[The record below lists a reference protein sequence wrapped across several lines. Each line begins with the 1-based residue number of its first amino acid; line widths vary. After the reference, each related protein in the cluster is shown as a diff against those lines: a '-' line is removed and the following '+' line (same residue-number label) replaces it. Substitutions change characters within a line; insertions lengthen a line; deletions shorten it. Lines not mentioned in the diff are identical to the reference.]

1 MSHLTQEQATDLVD
15 GGNCL
20 LRLTDEVYQFHK
32 FSGTLDGDYYECTT
46 PTTVDLEL
54 TKEST
59 EEECKDAFKH
69 WFEHHQDYKGVAAV
83 NEDSN
88 VW

>member
-1 MSHLTQEQATDLVD
+1 MSHLTQEQATELVD
-15 GGNCL
+15 NGTCL
-20 LRLTDEVYQFHK
+20 LRLTDEVYSFHK
-32 FSGTLDGDYYECTT
+32 FSGLLDGDYYECTT
-46 PTTVDLEL
+46 PTQVDLEL

-59 EEECKDAFKH
+59 EEECKTAFKH
-69 WFEHHQDYKGVAAV
+69 WFEHHEDYKGVAPV

>member
-1 MSHLTQEQATDLVD
+1 MSHLTAEQATELVD

-32 FSGTLDGDYYECTT
+32 FSGRLDGDYYECTT
-46 PTTVDLEL
+46 PSQVDLEL